1 MAIFIHGMKCPLCG
15 LPMADSTEVLG
26 FPAFIANKK
35 DPLHLFSDGVFHK
48 RCIEAHP
55 LGDALVCRYEAWRAA
70 NRPPARIC
78 KVSGVLITD
87 PDDYIGLGFLV
98 SSPTHE
104 LYPFNWAHF
113 SRRAFN
119 EWPQR
124 GALIAAIERLPEC
137 GVWDEDGVRQ
147 ILGELARPVF

>member
-1 MAIFIHGMKCPLCG
+1 MT
-15 LPMADSTEVLG
+15 DSAEVLG

-35 DPLHLFSDGVFHK
+35 DPLHLFSDGVFH
-48 RCIEAHP
+48 RLCIDSHP
-55 LGDALVCRYEAWRAA
+55 LSDELACRYEAWRAA
-70 NRPPARIC
+70 NRPAARIC
-78 KVSGVLITD
+78 IASGAPITD

-98 SSPTHE
+98 SSSTHE

-124 GALIAAIERLPEC
+124 SALIAAIEKLPES
-137 GVWDEDGVRQ
+137 GEWDRDSVRQ
-147 ILGELARPVF
+147 MLAELAQSVFAPPRADP